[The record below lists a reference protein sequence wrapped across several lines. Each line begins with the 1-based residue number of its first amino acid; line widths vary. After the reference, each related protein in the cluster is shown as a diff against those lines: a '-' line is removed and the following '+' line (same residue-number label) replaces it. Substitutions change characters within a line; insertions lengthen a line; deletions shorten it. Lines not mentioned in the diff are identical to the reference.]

1 MIKNKALLIRDFF
14 IKHNKVAFPVLIVVV
29 VAVTV
34 TVALNAG
41 SADKKMEELGLETGT
56 TDSLALSLE
65 AAAQEVPMDA
75 NEDSAISNLLN
86 NFYNAWAEGDSETLL
101 SVCDVIEDSDLFRYE
116 EGSKYIDS
124 FNVLEIYTKPGPEE
138 GSKLAYVYYTMRF
151 SGHEEDVPAYQAFYV
166 CTRDDGS
173 LYIRRGEI
181 SDEVNEYITLLTT
194 QDNVVAF
201 NNRINAEYNNLLMDK
216 PEIMAYIEEFGEQ
229 VNIEVGERLGQLNAS
244 ANGENTD
251 INVEEN
257 NANEE
262 NQGGGEVQQ
271 ADSGTDTVEETKYVT
286 ATTTVNVRSSD
297 SENAD
302 RLGKVSGGTKLELV
316 EAKVN
321 GWSEV
326 IYEGKTGYIKSEYL
340 QTVESAANA
349 ETIGNWIATTNINVR
364 AAASET
370 ADRLGILAGGDSVEL
385 IANENGW
392 CKVKYNGQIGY
403 VKADYVQQEH
413 IQDLN

>member
-1 MIKNKALLIRDFF
+1 MIKEKALLIRDFF
-14 IKHNKVAFPVLIVVV
+14 IKHSKIAFPVIIVAV

-41 SADKKMEELGLETGT
+41 NADRRMEELGLETGSSESST
-56 TDSLALSLE
+56 LSLE
-65 AAAQEVPMDA
+65 TAAEEVPLDE
-75 NEDSAISNLLN
+75 NEDSAISNLIN
-86 NFYNAWAEGDSETLL
+86 TFYNAWSEGDSETLL
-101 SVCDVIEDSDLFRYE
+101 SVCDVIENSDLFRYE
-116 EGSKYIDS
+116 ESSKYIDF
-124 FNVLEIYTKPGPEE
+124 FNVLEIYTKPGPED

-166 CTRDDGS
+166 CTGDDGS
-173 LYIRRGEI
+173 LYIRRGEV

-216 PEIMAYIEEFGEQ
+216 PEIMAYIKEFGEQ

-244 ANGENTD
+244 SNDNTDDENTD
-251 INVEEN
+251 EDTDGNTEN
-257 NANEE
+257 TE
-262 NQGGGEVQQ
+262 NPEDGEVQQ
-271 ADSGTDTVEETKYVT
+271 ADSGNVVVEETKYVT

-302 RLGKVSGGTKLELV
+302 KLGKVSGGTKLELV
-316 EAKVN
+316 EARVN

-326 IYEGKTGYIKSEYL
+326 IYEGQNGFIKSEYL
-340 QTVESAANA
+340 QAVESAAAA
-349 ETIGNWIATTNINVR
+349 ETIGNVTATTNINVR

-392 CKVKYNGQIGY
+392 CKIKYNGQIGY
-403 VKADYVQQEH
+403 VKSDYVQ
-413 IQDLN
+413 

>member
-14 IKHNKVAFPVLIVVV
+14 VKHSKVAFPVLIVAV

-41 SADKKMEELGLETGT
+41 GTDKKMEELGLETVST
-56 TDSLALSLE
+56 ESITASTETIL
-65 AAAQEVPMDA
+65 QEVPMDA
-75 NEDSAISNLLN
+75 NEDSAIDTLINS
-86 NFYNAWAEGDSETLL
+86 FYNAWAEGDSETLL
-101 SVCDVIEDSDLFRYE
+101 SVCDVIENSDLFRYE

-166 CTRDDGS
+166 CTREDGS

-181 SDEVNEYITLLTT
+181 SDDVNDYITRLTT

-201 NNRINAEYNNLLMDK
+201 NNRITVEYNNLLMDK

-244 ANGENTD
+244 AGDGNADGNADGDGNADAPDTENPD
-251 INVEEN
+251 
-257 NANEE
+257 
-262 NQGGGEVQQ
+262 GGEVQQ
-271 ADSGTDTVEETKYVT
+271 ADSGAVTVEETKYVT

-302 RLGKVSGGTKLELV
+302 KLGKVSGGTKLELV
-316 EAKVN
+316 EARVN

-326 IYEGKTGYIKSEYL
+326 IYEGKNGFIKSEYL
-340 QTVESAANA
+340 QEVESASSA
-349 ETIGNWIATTNINVR
+349 ETIGNVTATTNINVR
-364 AAASET
+364 ASASET
-370 ADRLGILAGGDSVEL
+370 ADRLGVLAGGDSAEL

-392 CKVKYNGQIGY
+392 CKIKYNGQIGY
-403 VKADYVQQEH
+403 VKSDYVQ
-413 IQDLN
+413 

>member
-14 IKHNKVAFPVLIVVV
+14 IKHSKVAFPVLIVVV

-56 TDSLALSLE
+56 TDSLTLSLE

-75 NEDSAISNLLN
+75 NEDPAISTLLN

-101 SVCDVIEDSDLFRYE
+101 SVYDVIEDSDLFRYE

-251 INVEEN
+251 VNVEEN

-262 NQGGGEVQQ
+262 NQDGGEVQQ

-349 ETIGNWIATTNINVR
+349 ETIGNVTATTNINVR

-392 CKVKYNGQIGY
+392 CKIKYNGQIGY
-403 VKADYVQQEH
+403 VKSDYVQ
-413 IQDLN
+413 

>member
-14 IKHNKVAFPVLIVVV
+14 IKHSKVAFPVLIVVV
-29 VAVTV
+29 VAFTV

-41 SADKKMEELGLETGT
+41 SADKKMEELGMETGT
-56 TDSLALSLE
+56 TDSPALSLE
-65 AAAQEVPMDA
+65 TAEQEVPMDA
-75 NEDSAISNLLN
+75 NEDPAISTLLN
-86 NFYNAWAEGDSETLL
+86 SFYNAWAEGDSETLL

-116 EGSKYIDS
+116 EGAKYIDS

-251 INVEEN
+251 DNTDVNAEEN
-257 NANEE
+257 NANGE
-262 NQGGGEVQQ
+262 NQNGGEVQQ
-271 ADSGTDTVEETKYVT
+271 ADSGTDTAEETKYVT

-302 RLGKVSGGTKLELV
+302 KLGKVSGGTKLELV

-326 IYEGKTGYIKSEYL
+326 IYEGKTGYVKSEYL

-349 ETIGNWIATTNINVR
+349 ETIGNVTATTNINVR

-385 IANENGW
+385 IAKENGW
-392 CKVKYNGQIGY
+392 CKIKYNGQIGY
-403 VKADYVQQEH
+403 VKSDYVQ
-413 IQDLN
+413 

>member
-1 MIKNKALLIRDFF
+1 MIKEKARLIRDF
-14 IKHNKVAFPVLIVVV
+14 IVKHSKVAFPVLIVIA

-41 SADKKMEELGLETGT
+41 NADRKMEELGLETNNSA
-56 TDSLALSLE
+56 DSSAASLE
-65 AAAQEVPMDA
+65 TVQQEVPMDA
-75 NEDSAISNLLN
+75 NEDSEIDTLINT
-86 NFYNAWAEGDSETLL
+86 FYNAWAEGDSETLL

-116 EGSKYIDS
+116 EGAKYIDS
-124 FNVLEIYTKPGPEE
+124 FRVCEIYTKPGPEN
-138 GSKLAYVYYTMRF
+138 GSKLVYVYYTMRF

-166 CTRDDGS
+166 CTGDDGA

-181 SDEVNEYITLLTT
+181 SDEVNDYITLLTT

-244 ANGENTD
+244 ANTGADDGNTDENTD
-251 INVEEN
+251 GSAGENVEN
-257 NANEE
+257 PD
-262 NQGGGEVQQ
+262 GGEVQQ
-271 ADSGTDTVEETKYVT
+271 TGSETIIVEETKYVT

-302 RLGKVSGGTKLELV
+302 KLGKVSGGTKLELV
-316 EAKVN
+316 EARVN

-326 IYEGKTGYIKSEYL
+326 IYEGQSGFIKSEYL
-340 QTVESAANA
+340 QAVESAASA
-349 ETIGNWIATTNINVR
+349 ETIGSVTATTNINVR

-392 CKVKYNGQIGY
+392 CKIKYDGQIGY
-403 VKADYVQQEH
+403 VKSDYVQ
-413 IQDLN
+413 

>member
-1 MIKNKALLIRDFF
+1 MIKEKALLIRDFF
-14 IKHNKVAFPVLIVVV
+14 IKHSKVAFPVIIVAV
-29 VAVTV
+29 VAITV

-41 SADKKMEELGLETGT
+41 NADRKMEELGLETG
-56 TDSLALSLE
+56 SSESSALSLE
-65 AAAQEVPMDA
+65 TAAQEVPMDA
-75 NEDSAISNLLN
+75 NEDTAVSALLN
-86 NFYNAWAEGDSETLL
+86 TFYNAWAEGDSETLL
-101 SVCDVIEDSDLFRYE
+101 SVCDVIENSDLFRYE
-116 EGSKYIDS
+116 ESSKYIDF
-124 FNVLEIYTKPGPEE
+124 FNVLEIYTKPGPED
-138 GSKLAYVYYTMRF
+138 GSKLVYVYYTMRF

-216 PEIMAYIEEFGEQ
+216 PEIMAYIKEFGEQ

-244 ANGENTD
+244 SNDNTNDENTD
-251 INVEEN
+251 GDTDGNAEN
-257 NANEE
+257 TE
-262 NQGGGEVQQ
+262 NPEDGEVQQ
-271 ADSGTDTVEETKYVT
+271 ADSGNVVVEETKYVT

-302 RLGKVSGGTKLELV
+302 KLGKVSGGTKLELV
-316 EAKVN
+316 EARVN

-326 IYEGKTGYIKSEYL
+326 IYEGQSGFIKSEYL
-340 QTVESAANA
+340 QAVESAAAA
-349 ETIGNWIATTNINVR
+349 ETIGNVTATTNINVR

-370 ADRLGILAGGDSVEL
+370 ADRLGVLAGGDSAEL

-392 CKVKYNGQIGY
+392 CKIKYNGQIGY
-403 VKADYVQQEH
+403 VKSDYVQ
-413 IQDLN
+413 

>member
-14 IKHNKVAFPVLIVVV
+14 IKHSKVAFPVLIVVV

-257 NANEE
+257 NTNEE

-349 ETIGNWIATTNINVR
+349 ETIGNVTATTNINVR

-392 CKVKYNGQIGY
+392 CKIKYNGQIGY
-403 VKADYVQQEH
+403 VKSDYVQ
-413 IQDLN
+413 

>member
-14 IKHNKVAFPVLIVVV
+14 IKHSKVAFPVLIVVV
-29 VAVTV
+29 VAFTV

-41 SADKKMEELGLETGT
+41 SADKKMEELGMETGT
-56 TDSLALSLE
+56 TESPALSLE
-65 AAAQEVPMDA
+65 TAEQEVPMDA
-75 NEDSAISNLLN
+75 NEDPAVSTLLN
-86 NFYNAWAEGDSETLL
+86 SFYNAWAEGDSETLL

-116 EGSKYIDS
+116 EGAKYIDS

-251 INVEEN
+251 DNTDVNAEEN
-257 NANEE
+257 DANGE
-262 NQGGGEVQQ
+262 NQDGGEVQQ
-271 ADSGTDTVEETKYVT
+271 ADSGTDTAEETKYVT

-302 RLGKVSGGTKLELV
+302 KLGKVSGGTKLELV

-349 ETIGNWIATTNINVR
+349 ETIGNVTATTNINVR

-392 CKVKYNGQIGY
+392 CKIKYNGQIGY
-403 VKADYVQQEH
+403 VKSDYVQ
-413 IQDLN
+413 

>member
-271 ADSGTDTVEETKYVT
+271 ANSGTDTVEETKYVT